1 MLMIRNKLL
10 IMFVEIG
17 NMLAMLL
24 THENYFQ
31 QKKKKQ
37 QYENRRIRIDFIR
50 FYLSN

>member
-1 MLMIRNKLL
+1 MIRNKLL

-31 QKKKKQ
+31 QKKSNNMK
-37 QYENRRIRIDFIR
+37 IDE
-50 FYLSN
+50 